1 MSSTIRGPP
10 RRTEATLLCLALM
23 DFAERLVE
31 LRKERSLTQAALS
44 KRVGIHISQIKRYEG
59 GKAQPTLE
67 IIRALSLAL
76 GATADELVFGKS
88 GRGPDDD
95 LRLQFEAISNFSTDE
110 KKVVKALLEGLIL
123 KHEAHR
129 VSALST

>member
-44 KRVGIHISQIKRYEG
+44 KRVGIRISQIKRYEG
-59 GKAQPTLE
+59 GKVSVAPEIRSEMTVHARLAAGVARACRPT
-67 IIRALSLAL
+67 
-76 GATADELVFGKS
+76 GK
-88 GRGPDDD
+88 RP
-95 LRLQFEAISNFSTDE
+95 LFR
-110 KKVVKALLEGLIL
+110 
-123 KHEAHR
+123 H
-129 VSALST
+129 